1 MLAPASLL
9 LVHGAG
15 SRPCVYD
22 DWFSAFP
29 TLTVGAVDLQEGLA
43 VEEASMS
50 DYADRVVAAARTIL
64 FAATHGCRRN
74 ISPAVQLTV
83 GDRERELLALC

>member
-1 MLAPASLL
+1 M
-9 LVHGAG
+9 
-15 SRPCVYD
+15 YD

-29 TLTVGAVDLQEGLA
+29 PLTVGAVDLQEGLA
-43 VEEASMS
+43 VEEAAMS

-64 FAATHGCRRN
+64 SLPRTDAAGIFRLRST
-74 ISPAVQLTV
+74 LTV